1 MARGTPRSLCP
12 PDTPDRGLLPPP
24 PGLLVP
30 RLLSPPLAACSCVC
44 SMSGLLAKMQVG
56 CSTTPRLAWVWKILL
71 FPLPVSLLCLRS
83 LLLQEALPDRALD
96 SIFPG
101 TGTRQRLDLLA
112 FQKSRPPSPPWS
124 FQHQSLSCVR
134 LFVTSWIVTR
144 QVPLSLGFSR
154 QEYWSG

>member
-56 CSTTPRLAWVWKILL
+56 CSTLGLGVEDPALSAAS
-71 FPLPVSLLCLRS
+71 FPPLCLRS

-144 QVPLSLGFSR
+144 QAPLSLGFSR

>member
-71 FPLPVSLLCLRS
+71 FPLPVSLLCVSEVSSSRKPS
-83 LLLQEALPDRALD
+83 LTE
-96 SIFPG
+96 
-101 TGTRQRLDLLA
+101 
-112 FQKSRPPSPPWS
+112 PWIAS
-124 FQHQSLSCVR
+124 
-134 LFVTSWIVTR
+134 
-144 QVPLSLGFSR
+144 SLGQGRGRGWISWLFRSPGLLHPLGAFSI
-154 QEYWSG
+154 SHSVVSDSL